1 MSLEVEIT
9 KLTSAVEALNASIEK
24 ILSTEV
30 SAAADEK
37 PKATRTRKSKD
48 DAPVEESKTEAAE
61 EPKTEA
67 AEEPKTEAP
76 KADDTEK
83 RAAVFASVGA
93 WVKEVQSDQPEF
105 DARKA
110 AAIAAF
116 KRLDG
121 AKGETVK
128 DLLMSVDASQ
138 IPRIDTWLEKKKTT
152 DHSGVGVNRFTAEP
166 KAESKPADDDI

>member
-37 PKATRTRKSKD
+37 PKAARTRKSKD
-48 DAPVEESKTEAAE
+48 DAPAEESKTEAV
-61 EPKTEA
+61 
-67 AEEPKTEAP
+67 EEPKTEAP

-116 KRLDG
+116 KKLDG

-138 IPRIDTWLEKKKTT
+138 FPRIDTWLEKKKTT

>member
-37 PKATRTRKSKD
+37 PKATRTRK
-48 DAPVEESKTEAAE
+48 TEA
-61 EPKTEA
+61 A

-116 KRLDG
+116 KKLNG

-138 IPRIDTWLEKKKTT
+138 FPRIDTWLEKKKTT
-152 DHSGVGVNRFTAEP
+152 DHSGVGVNRFTPEP

>member
-37 PKATRTRKSKD
+37 PKPTRRKSKD
-48 DAPVEESKTEAAE
+48 DAPAEESKTEAAGE
-61 EPKTEA
+61 EPKT
-67 AEEPKTEAP
+67 
-76 KADDTEK
+76 DDTEK

-138 IPRIDTWLEKKKTT
+138 FPRIDTWLEKKKTT
-152 DHSGVGVNRFTAEP
+152 DHSGVGINRFTAEP

>member
-48 DAPVEESKTEAAE
+48 DAPAEESKTEG
-61 EPKTEA
+61 A

-138 IPRIDTWLEKKKTT
+138 FPRIDTWLEKKKTT

>member
-9 KLTSAVEALNASIEK
+9 KLTIAVEALNASIEK

-30 SAAADEK
+30 STAADEK
-37 PKATRTRKSKD
+37 PKPTRRKSKD
-48 DAPVEESKTEAAE
+48 DAPAEES
-61 EPKTEA
+61 KTEA

-93 WVKEVQSDQPEF
+93 WVKEVQNDQPEF

-116 KRLDG
+116 KKLDG

-138 IPRIDTWLEKKKTT
+138 FPRIDTWLEKKKTT

>member
-48 DAPVEESKTEAAE
+48 DAPAEESKTEA
-61 EPKTEA
+61 A

-116 KRLDG
+116 KKLDG

-138 IPRIDTWLEKKKTT
+138 FPRIDTWLEKKKTT

-166 KAESKPADDDI
+166 KAESEPADDDI

>member
-48 DAPVEESKTEAAE
+48 DAPAEESKTEA
-61 EPKTEA
+61 A

-138 IPRIDTWLEKKKTT
+138 FPRIDTWLEKKKTT